1 MSQYCWPHCDFRR
14 VVTPM
19 TVKTTP
25 ARVLIRAVDWLQDD
39 STTCLRLCRTV
50 SSCGLRENP
59 L

>member
-19 TVKTTP
+19 IAKTTP

-39 STTCLRLCRTV
+39 
-50 SSCGLRENP
+50 
-59 L
+59 